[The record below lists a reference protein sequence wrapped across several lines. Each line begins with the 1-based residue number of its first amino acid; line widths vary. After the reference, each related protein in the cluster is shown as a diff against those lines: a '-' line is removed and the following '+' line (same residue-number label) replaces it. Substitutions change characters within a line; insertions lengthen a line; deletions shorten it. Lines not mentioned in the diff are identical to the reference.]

1 VDKSTEGV
9 VLLIGSGRQPYREY
23 LMAGASQRGDLW
35 LIDAQEP
42 TWQRSFSV
50 GSSVVALLDEAREIP
65 DRRRLIDTAVDIARA
80 QQVLGAFTY
89 DELLVV
95 ATAGIAQRLGLRGL
109 SPAGAD
115 RCRDKHRS
123 RQALTAAGLPQPR
136 FALTR
141 TPGEAV
147 RAADVIGY
155 PVVAKPLGMA
165 ASVGVARAESPGDLE
180 SAFAVAERA
189 SQFGPPG
196 YAGGVLVEELIEGP
210 EISIDGAVV
219 AGEHFGFCL
228 ARKQSGFAPYF
239 EEIGHIVDGGDPLL
253 TDPSLRDVLRQAHRA
268 LRVRD
273 GITHTEVRLS
283 DRGPVVIEVNG
294 RLGGDLIPYLG
305 KLAVGVD
312 PGQVAVDVAVGRT
325 PRLEP
330 SRRQSAGIRFLYP
343 PEDCRVLD
351 VCLPGP
357 DAVPGLA
364 DAHAMASPGEIVRL
378 PPRAHLGRYACVICV
393 ADDADCCAA
402 RLEDAVKL
410 ADLHYEPLDSAAS
423 ADGRPW

>member
-1 VDKSTEGV
+1 MDMSTEGV
-9 VLLIGSGRQPYREY
+9 VLLIGSGRQPYRQY
-23 LMAGASQRGDLW
+23 LMEGAARRGDLW
-35 LIDAQEP
+35 LIDAQEV
-42 TWQRSFSV
+42 TWPRAFCV
-50 GSSVVALLDEAREIP
+50 GSSVVAPLDEAREIP
-65 DRRRLIDTAVDIARA
+65 DLRRLIDTAVDIARA
-80 QQVLGAFTY
+80 HPVLGAFTY

-95 ATAGIAQRLGLRGL
+95 ATARIAQRLGLRGL

-115 RCRDKHRS
+115 RCRDKHQGR
-123 RQALTAAGLPQPR
+123 RALTAAGLPQPR
-136 FALTR
+136 FALAR
-141 TPGEAV
+141 APGEAV
-147 RAADVIGY
+147 RAAEGIGY

-165 ASVGVARAESPGDLE
+165 ASVGVVRAESPADLE
-180 SAFAVAERA
+180 AAFAVAERA

-219 AGEHFGFCL
+219 AGEHHGFCL

-253 TDPSLRDVLRQAHRA
+253 TDTGLRDVLRRAHRA
-268 LRVRD
+268 LGVAD

-283 DRGPVVIEVNG
+283 DRGPVIIEVNG

-330 SRRQSAGIRFLYP
+330 SQRKSAGIRFLYP

-351 VCLPGP
+351 ICLPGP
-357 DAVPGLA
+357 GAVPGLA

-378 PPRAHLGRYACVICV
+378 PPRAHLGRYACVLCV
-393 ADDADCCAA
+393 ADDADSCAA
-402 RLEDAVKL
+402 RLEDAAKL
-410 ADLHYEPLDSAAS
+410 ANLRYEPLDSAAS